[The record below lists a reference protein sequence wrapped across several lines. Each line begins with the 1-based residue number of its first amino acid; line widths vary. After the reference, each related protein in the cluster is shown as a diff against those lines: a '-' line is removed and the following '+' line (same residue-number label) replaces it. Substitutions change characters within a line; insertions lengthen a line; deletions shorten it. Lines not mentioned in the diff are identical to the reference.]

1 MCGRFSLNTQLEELS
16 RRLEPWLTRIDD
28 PWLEHYAPR
37 AQIRPGE
44 PVLVLYREHGQERLG
59 HMLWGLL
66 PSWVKDPSQGP
77 RPFNARAETLS
88 DKASFRG
95 PWRHHRCLLPA
106 SAFLEKG
113 ERVERNDGCPFWLAG
128 LWDRWMG
135 PDGSELD
142 SCCVITTQPNQL
154 LKSLHDRMPVVIP
167 DGLEGVWL
175 EAGDHNHRK
184 ALEPMLTPWD
194 GTNWKRDG
202 ERQLPLF

>member
-1 MCGRFSLNTQLEELS
+1 
-16 RRLEPWLTRIDD
+16 
-28 PWLEHYAPR
+28 
-37 AQIRPGE
+37 
-44 PVLVLYREHGQERLG
+44 
-59 HMLWGLL
+59 
-66 PSWVKDPSQGP
+66 
-77 RPFNARAETLS
+77 
-88 DKASFRG
+88 
-95 PWRHHRCLLPA
+95 
-106 SAFLEKG
+106 
-113 ERVERNDGCPFWLAG
+113 
-128 LWDRWMG
+128 MG